1 MLKDEDFII
10 CFPLMICISIMIFI
24 LGFRFGEIYNY
35 NNISN
40 NENFCTC
47 CQDERF

>member
-10 CFPLMICISIMIFI
+10 CFPLIICIGIMIFI
-24 LGFRFGEIYNY
+24 FGFRCGEICNY

-40 NENFCTC
+40 NESYCIC
-47 CQDERF
+47 CQDERS